1 MIRFLHSVPVGF
13 AIMGLLGCGS
23 APPPPIHPPS
33 APAPREQL
41 ARLAEQY
48 WTEYLRLHP
57 QRLPEGAARRFD
69 GASGYDISA
78 QFLADS
84 LALER
89 AYLGEVLE
97 LQRPRLDPDS
107 RLTYDIFRRERE
119 LAVESFTYPSELL
132 PVNPFRSMPQL
143 FAQTGAGA
151 GQYAI
156 LSAKDYEHWHARV
169 DAYVRWTGQAI
180 ANMREGMRRGYALP
194 RVLVEEMLPQLAA
207 LGEDS
212 PANVFYQP
220 LRSIPATTAD
230 SERKRLSQGITAGV
244 RDRILPAY
252 RTLLD
257 FLRGE
262 YLPRARESVG
272 LSALPLGESW
282 YAFLVKQET
291 DTSLT
296 PAEIHRFGQ
305 AEVERLHGRLQSL
318 LAEAGNP
325 RPPDRSGDEL
335 SSLYGE
341 LKVQVASAMPALF
354 SQAPQADFAIRAVET
369 FRQAT
374 APALSYQ
381 RGSPNG
387 KTAATLYV
395 NTAAMAAR
403 PATAAAALF
412 LQQAVP
418 GHQYQ
423 LAIQQERSDLPAFR
437 KFGGDP
443 AFVEGWSLYAAS
455 LGEEMGLYRDP
466 ESKIAALMIE
476 LDCAAGLVIDTGLH
490 AQGWT
495 REQAIDYLQTQ
506 LSIDEPAARTS
517 VDRDLSLPGEA
528 LACGLGGRKIRVLRA
543 RAEQTL
549 GSRFNVREFHAELL
563 DGGAMPLEILES
575 GIDRWLGGIH

>member
-13 AIMGLLGCGS
+13 AIMALLGCGS
-23 APPPPIHPPS
+23 APPPPIHPLVV
-33 APAPREQL
+33 PAPREQL
-41 ARLAEQY
+41 ARLVEQY
-48 WTEYLRLHP
+48 WAEYLRLNP
-57 QRLPEGAARRFD
+57 QRLPEGAARRFEA
-69 GASGYDISA
+69 ASGYDISSH
-78 QFLADS
+78 FLADS

-89 AYLGEVLE
+89 SCLRGVLE
-97 LQRPRLDPDS
+97 LQRPLLDTDS
-107 RLTYDIFRRERE
+107 QLTYDIFKRERE

-143 FAQTGAGA
+143 YAQTGAGA

-156 LSAKDYEHWHARV
+156 LSAKDYEHWRARM

-220 LRSIPATTAD
+220 LSSIPATIAD
-230 SERKRLSQGITAGV
+230 SERNRLSQGITAGV
-244 RDRILPAY
+244 RERILPAY
-252 RTLLD
+252 RTLHD

-272 LSALPLGESW
+272 LSALPLGGSW

-296 PAEIHRFGQ
+296 AAEIHRFGQ

-325 RPPDRSGDEL
+325 RPPDRSAEEWSGF
-335 SSLYGE
+335 YGE

-354 SQAPQADFAIRAVET
+354 SQAPQADFAIRAVEA

-381 RGSPNG
+381 RGTPNG
-387 KTAATLYV
+387 KTAATVYV
-395 NTAAMAAR
+395 NTAALAAR
-403 PATAAAALF
+403 PVPAAALF

-423 LAIQQERSDLPAFR
+423 LAIQQARFDLPAFR
-437 KFGGDP
+437 RLGGDP
-443 AFVEGWSLYAAS
+443 AFIEGWSLYAAS
-455 LGEEMGLYRDP
+455 LGEEMGVYRDP
-466 ESKIAALMIE
+466 ESKIADLTVEMG
-476 LDCAAGLVIDTGLH
+476 CAAGLVIDTGLH

-495 REQAIDYLQTQ
+495 REQAIDYLQTH
-506 LSIDEPAARTS
+506 LSIEEAAARAE

-528 LACGLGGRKIRVLRA
+528 LACGLGGRKIRDLRA

-549 GSRFNVREFHAELL
+549 GARFDVRAFHAELL
-563 DGGAMPLEILES
+563 DEGAMPLDILGS
-575 GIDRWLGGIH
+575 RVDRWLSGVH

>member
-1 MIRFLHSVPVGF
+1 MIRFLQSAPIRF
-13 AIMGLLGCGS
+13 AIMALVGCGS
-23 APPPPIHPPS
+23 APPPPTHALI

-41 ARLAEQY
+41 ARLVEQY
-48 WTEYLRLHP
+48 WAEYLRLNP
-57 QRLPEGAARRFD
+57 QRLPEGAARRFA
-69 GASGYDISA
+69 GAGGYDISA

-89 AYLGEVLE
+89 GYLREVLE
-97 LQRPRLDPDS
+97 LPRLRLDADS
-107 RLTYDIFRRERE
+107 RLTYDVFRRERE

-156 LSAKDYEHWHARV
+156 LSAKDYEHWHTRM
-169 DAYVRWTGQAI
+169 DAYVRWTEQAI

-207 LGEDS
+207 LGADS

-220 LRSIPATTAD
+220 LSSIPATIAD
-230 SERKRLSQGITAGV
+230 AERNRLSQRITAGV

-252 RTLLD
+252 RALHD
-257 FLRGE
+257 FLRDE

-272 LSALPLGESW
+272 LSALPLGDSW
-282 YAFLVKQET
+282 YGFLIKQET

-296 PAEIHRFGQ
+296 PAEIHREGRG
-305 AEVERLHGRLQSL
+305 EVERLHGRLQSL
-318 LAEAGNP
+318 LAEAGSP
-325 RPPDRSGDEL
+325 RPSVRSADEL
-335 SSLYGE
+335 SSFYGE
-341 LKVQVASAMPALF
+341 LEVQVAAAMPALF
-354 SQAPQADFAIRAVET
+354 SQAPQADFAIRPVET
-369 FRQAT
+369 FRPAS
-374 APALSYQ
+374 APARSNQ
-381 RGSPNG
+381 RGTPNG

-395 NTAAMAAR
+395 NAAAMAAR
-403 PATAAAALF
+403 PGAAAAAPF

-437 KFGGDP
+437 RFGGDP
-443 AFVEGWSLYAAS
+443 AFVDGWSLYAAS

-476 LDCAAGLVIDTGLH
+476 MGCAAGLVIDTGLH

-495 REQAIDYLQTQ
+495 REQAIDYLRAQ
-506 LSIDEPAARTS
+506 LSIDEAAARDA

-528 LACGLGGRKIRVLRA
+528 LACSMGGRKIRGLRA

-549 GSRFNVREFHAELL
+549 GTRFDVQAFHAELL
-563 DGGAMPLEILES
+563 DDGAMPLDILES
-575 GIDRWLGGIH
+575 RVDRWLDGIH

>member
-1 MIRFLHSVPVGF
+1 MIRFLRSVPVGF
-13 AIMGLLGCGS
+13 AIMALLGCGS
-23 APPPPIHPPS
+23 APPPPIHPPI

-41 ARLAEQY
+41 ARLIEQY
-48 WTEYLRLHP
+48 WTEYLRLNP

-89 AYLGEVLE
+89 TCLGEVLE
-97 LQRPRLDPDS
+97 LQRPRLDADS
-107 RLTYDIFRRERE
+107 QLNYDIFKRERE

-156 LSAKDYEHWHARV
+156 LSAKDYEHWRARM

-220 LRSIPATTAD
+220 LSSIPATIAD
-230 SERKRLSQGITAGV
+230 SERIRLSQGITAGV
-244 RDRILPAY
+244 RERILPAY

-262 YLPRARESVG
+262 YLPRARETVG
-272 LSALPLGESW
+272 LSALPLGGSW

-305 AEVERLHGRLQSL
+305 AEVERLHGRLQAL

-325 RPPDRSGDEL
+325 HPPDRSADEL
-335 SSLYGE
+335 LSRYGE

-354 SQAPQADFAIRAVET
+354 SQAPQADFAIRAVEP
-369 FRQAT
+369 FRQAI

-381 RGSPNG
+381 RGTPNG
-387 KTAATLYV
+387 GTAATLYV
-395 NTAAMAAR
+395 NTAATAAR
-403 PATAAAALF
+403 PATAAALF

-437 KFGGDP
+437 RFGGDP

-455 LGEEMGLYRDP
+455 LGEEMGLYGDP
-466 ESKIAALMIE
+466 DSKIAGLMVE
-476 LDCAAGLVIDTGLH
+476 LGCAAGLVIDTGLH

-506 LSIDEPAARTS
+506 LSIEEAAARTA

-528 LACGLGGRKIRVLRA
+528 LACGLGGRRIRGLRA

-549 GSRFNVREFHAELL
+549 GTRFDVRAFHAELL
-563 DGGAMPLEILES
+563 DEGAMPLNILES
-575 GIDRWLGGIH
+575 RVDRWLGGIH

>member
-1 MIRFLHSVPVGF
+1 MIRFLHAVPVGF

-23 APPPPIHPPS
+23 APPPPVLPPS

-41 ARLAEQY
+41 TRLVEQY
-48 WTEYLRLHP
+48 WTEYLRLNP

-89 AYLGEVLE
+89 ACLGEVLE
-97 LQRPRLDPDS
+97 LQRPRFDPDS

-151 GQYAI
+151 SQYAI

-220 LRSIPATTAD
+220 LSSIPATIAD
-230 SERKRLSQGITAGV
+230 SERNRLSQGITAGV

-257 FLRGE
+257 FLRAE

-354 SQAPQADFAIRAVET
+354 SQAPQGDFAIRAVET

-381 RGSPNG
+381 RGTPNG

-437 KFGGDP
+437 RFGGDP

-476 LDCAAGLVIDTGLH
+476 MGCAAGLVIDTGLH

-506 LSIDEPAARTS
+506 LSIDAPAARTA

-528 LACGLGGRKIRVLRA
+528 LACGLGGRKIRGLRA
-543 RAEQTL
+543 RAEQAL
-549 GSRFNVREFHAELL
+549 GTRFNVREFHAELL

-575 GIDRWLGGIH
+575 GVDRWLGGIH

>member
-1 MIRFLHSVPVGF
+1 MIRFLHSVPIGF
-13 AIMGLLGCGS
+13 AIMALLGCGS
-23 APPPPIHPPS
+23 APPPPTHPPI
-33 APAPREQL
+33 APAPRDQL
-41 ARLAEQY
+41 ARLVEQY
-48 WTEYLRLHP
+48 WTEYLRLNP

-69 GASGYDISA
+69 GASGYDVSA

-89 AYLGEVLE
+89 SCLGEVLE
-97 LQRPRLDPDS
+97 LQRPRLDADS
-107 RLTYDIFRRERE
+107 QLTYDVFKRERE

-156 LSAKDYEHWHARV
+156 LSAKDYENWHARM

-207 LGEDS
+207 LGADS

-220 LRSIPATTAD
+220 LSSIPATIAD
-230 SERKRLSQGITAGV
+230 SERNRLSQGITAGV

-272 LSALPLGESW
+272 LSALPLGRFW

-296 PAEIHRFGQ
+296 PAEIHRIGQ

-325 RPPDRSGDEL
+325 RPPSRSSDEL

-341 LKVQVASAMPALF
+341 LKVQVAAAMPALF
-354 SQAPQADFAIRAVET
+354 SQAPQADYAIRAVET

-381 RGSPNG
+381 RGTPNG

-395 NTAAMAAR
+395 NTADMAAR
-403 PATAAAALF
+403 PVT
-412 LQQAVP
+412 
-418 GHQYQ
+418 
-423 LAIQQERSDLPAFR
+423 RSFSPA
-437 KFGGDP
+437 GG
-443 AFVEGWSLYAAS
+443 
-455 LGEEMGLYRDP
+455 
-466 ESKIAALMIE
+466 
-476 LDCAAGLVIDTGLH
+476 
-490 AQGWT
+490 
-495 REQAIDYLQTQ
+495 
-506 LSIDEPAARTS
+506 ARTP
-517 VDRDLSLPGEA
+517 VPARHPAGA
-528 LACGLGGRKIRVLRA
+528 LRPAGV
-543 RAEQTL
+543 
-549 GSRFNVREFHAELL
+549 
-563 DGGAMPLEILES
+563 P
-575 GIDRWLGGIH
+575 